1 MNNYIENTG
10 KENDIIEAIIKDAI
24 KQSLASFGIDGFK
37 FTDEEI
43 RELENYFL
51 ANEKLRLLVK
61 KGWQNGEG

>member
-24 KQSLASFGIDGFK
+24 KQSLANFGIDGFQ

-43 RELENYFL
+43 RELENHFL